1 MDEGAR
7 SGDRRTDRAGPV
19 MTSAA
24 YEGSPADIAAA
35 RDLARAFLT
44 RVQADHGLPVSERV
58 MGVVQLV
65 VSELV
70 TNACKHAPGPCLV
83 DLELSGD
90 GVGIAVWDTTPVLP
104 VAKAADPGRVGQ
116 HGLEIVMAV
125 CQGFEVHREP
135 VGKRITASVM
145 LADDPGGDVAG
156 RSPV

>member
-1 MDEGAR
+1 MDEVAR
-7 SGDRRTDRAGPV
+7 NEERRTDRAGPV
-19 MTSAA
+19 TASAA
-24 YEGSPADIAAA
+24 YEGSPAHIAAA
-35 RDLARAFLT
+35 RELARAFLA
-44 RVQADHGLPVSERV
+44 RVQDDHGLPVSERV

-83 DLELSGD
+83 ELELSGG
-90 GVGIAVWDTTPVLP
+90 GVGIAVWDTAPVLP

-125 CQGFEVHREP
+125 CQGFEVRREP
-135 VGKRITASVM
+135 VGKRITASVT

-156 RSPV
+156 RAPV